1 MIASRIKRLHSSHCR
16 IVLILLSVSGLIA
29 CSLPN
34 TSSTGVR
41 GTSEAGNPSN
51 SGRTGNCVR
60 HDLQSDEDAGG
71 HTLRKH
77 TGRTDEQLLER
88 LNHER
93 NISGASTYTDRAAA
107 ECAVGG
113 ALAQNADKIN
123 RWAMREGGH
132 SNFVVDYA
140 APSAIGRTLNRG
152 DSVPQPCN
160 HAKIVLAWDGPGSFH
175 VLTTYP
181 ECR

>member
-1 MIASRIKRLHSSHCR
+1 MSRFLTTSS
-16 IVLILLSVSGLIA
+16 LGLTALLLSVALSACKVAPSG
-29 CSLPN
+29 SN
-34 TSSTGVR
+34 DFRDGWGQSSK
-41 GTSEAGNPSN
+41 AHP
-51 SGRTGNCVR
+51 TGNCVR

-107 ECAVGG
+107 ECAVGT
-113 ALAQNADKIN
+113 ALAENADKIN
-123 RWAMREGGH
+123 RWVNRQGGH

-152 DSVPQPCN
+152 DSIPQPCN